1 MKVYNIR
8 NGKEFFEKVA
18 ACKGM
23 VEMVSEEGKRLRLTA
38 GEQSQD
44 LIPMTY
50 FHGEI
55 RELELIF
62 QKSED
67 CSRILSYLMNKRDLA
82 A

>member
-1 MKVYNIR
+1 MKVYNIK
-8 NGKEFFEKVA
+8 NGKAFFEKLA
-18 ACKGM
+18 ACEGA
-23 VEMVSEEGKRLRLTA
+23 VEMVSEEGKRLQITR
-38 GEQSQD
+38 GGQNPD

-50 FHGEI
+50 FRGEI

-67 CSRILSYLMNKRDLA
+67 CSRILAYLMNKRALA

>member
-8 NGKEFFEKVA
+8 NGKAFFEELA
-18 ACKGM
+18 ACEGA
-23 VEMVSEEGKRLRLTA
+23 VEMVNEEGKHLQLTA
-38 GEQSQD
+38 GGETPD

-50 FHGEI
+50 FRGEI
-55 RELELIF
+55 KEMELTF

-67 CSRILSYLMNKRDLA
+67 CSKILAYLLNKRDLA